1 VRGDGL
7 ASRRI
12 KLIIEYDGTG
22 FHGWQIQNNAH
33 TVQEEMEKAIL
44 RITGEKIR
52 IAGAGRTDA
61 GVHAFGQV
69 AHFDTLSRIPADR
82 FAAAL
87 NSVLPETIAV
97 ITSEEVEQDFHAR
110 FSATGKTYEY
120 RILNRQ
126 IRSPMI
132 TKRAW
137 HVREKLDLSAMNAAA
152 LCFIGKHDFSAFCSS
167 GHSVLTYERT
177 IFSSEWLSEHDCLIY
192 RVWGNGFLYNMVRIM
207 VGTMVEVGMKK
218 RDATEITKLLIEK
231 DRNKAGITAPP
242 QGLCLMKVH
251 YDK

>member
-1 VRGDGL
+1 MRGDGL

-69 AHFDTLSRIPADR
+69 AHFDTLSRSPADR

-137 HVREKLDLSAMNAAA
+137 HVREKLDL
-152 LCFIGKHDFSAFCSS
+152 L
-167 GHSVLTYERT
+167 
-177 IFSSEWLSEHDCLIY
+177 
-192 RVWGNGFLYNMVRIM
+192 
-207 VGTMVEVGMKK
+207 
-218 RDATEITKLLIEK
+218 
-231 DRNKAGITAPP
+231 P
-242 QGLCLMKVH
+242 
-251 YDK
+251 